1 MQFCH
6 VGHRVVMPEWPQ
18 WKLHGCK
25 VMAAVSLSIKFTVV
39 GNGGALL
46 DVPITSW
53 ANSMTFPLKVSQFT
67 ISQSASVLKALVI
80 EQQEAEAVGGVMEP
94 GGDKAWLVPRV

>member
-1 MQFCH
+1 
-6 VGHRVVMPEWPQ
+6 MPEWPQ

-25 VMAAVSLSIKFTVV
+25 VIAAVSLGVKFTVV

-53 ANSMTFPLKVSQFT
+53 ANSMTFPLKASQFK

-80 EQQEAEAVGGVMEP
+80 DQQEAEEVVGVVEP
-94 GGDKAWLVPRV
+94 GGDKACPVPRV